1 MEVAGPLGTAAAAPE
16 GKALTNALQIIAP
29 GLLSTLFSAANV
41 TNSTM
46 SYKAVGKTDK
56 TMEG

>member
-1 MEVAGPLGTAAAAPE
+1 MFDTIWVSPVPE
-16 GKALTNALQIIAP
+16 SKALQIIAP
-29 GLLSTLFSAANV
+29 GTLFSAVNV
-41 TNSTM
+41 TKCTM